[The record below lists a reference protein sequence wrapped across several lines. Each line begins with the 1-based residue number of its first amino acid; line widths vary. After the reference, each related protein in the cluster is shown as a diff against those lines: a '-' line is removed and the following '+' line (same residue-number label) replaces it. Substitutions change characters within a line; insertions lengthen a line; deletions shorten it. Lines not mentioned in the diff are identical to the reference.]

1 MVSIESKLKEIRMVG
16 LVEVRRRKG
25 RVVGFLKLQEPSS
38 GTQLAARRHTRD
50 VHGVL
55 FTKNVFRTFRGTGT
69 ARRLFF
75 TARRNHFFLVCAAQ
89 PFFSGLRSFCKTVIL
104 DSLTIRFR

>member
-25 RVVGFLKLQEPSS
+25 RVVGFLKLQEPSGS
-38 GTQLAARRHTRD
+38 TQLAARRHTRD

-55 FTKNVFRTFRGTGT
+55 FTKNVVFHTFRGTRT
-69 ARRLFF
+69 TRRLFC
-75 TARRNHFFLVCAAQ
+75 TARRNLRDFWALGATIFF
-89 PFFSGLRSFCKTVIL
+89 
-104 DSLTIRFR
+104 

>member
-1 MVSIESKLKEIRMVG
+1 MSIESKLKEIKMVG

-25 RVVGFLKLQEPSS
+25 RVVGFLKLQEPSG

-55 FTKNVFRTFRGTGT
+55 FMKNAVFRTFRCTGT
-69 ARRLFF
+69 TRHLFC
-75 TARRNHFFLVCAAQ
+75 TARRNLRDFWALGATIFF
-89 PFFSGLRSFCKTVIL
+89 
-104 DSLTIRFR
+104 

>member
-25 RVVGFLKLQEPSS
+25 RVVGFLKLQEPSN

-55 FTKNVFRTFRGTGT
+55 FTKNVVFRTFRGTGT
-69 ARRLFF
+69 ARRLFC
-75 TARRNHFFLVCAAQ
+75 TARRNLCD
-89 PFFSGLRSFCKTVIL
+89 LRSFHKTAIL
-104 DSLTIRFR
+104 YSLTVRFR

>member
-1 MVSIESKLKEIRMVG
+1 MSIESKLKEIRMVG

-50 VHGVL
+50 MHGVL
-55 FTKNVFRTFRGTGT
+55 FTKNVVFHTFCGIGP
-69 ARRLFF
+69 ARRLFC
-75 TARRNHFFLVCAAQ
+75 TARRNLRDLWALGATIFFWFAQ
-89 PFFSGLRSFCKTVIL
+89 FS
-104 DSLTIRFR
+104 

>member
-1 MVSIESKLKEIRMVG
+1 MSIESKLKEIRMVG

-25 RVVGFLKLQEPSS
+25 RVVGFLKLQEPSN

-55 FTKNVFRTFRGTGT
+55 FTKNVVFRTFRGTGT
-69 ARRLFF
+69 ARRLFC
-75 TARRNHFFLVCAAQ
+75 TARRNLCD
-89 PFFSGLRSFCKTVIL
+89 LRSFHKTAIL
-104 DSLTIRFR
+104 YSLTVRFR